1 MLSANERTVLTLYL
15 IFGWE
20 QNARQHGR
28 EENVGIGARPA
39 ARPVVHPPAF
49 PELTVLPARGPAQGV
64 AGTAS
69 LSVGHTT
76 RLGDREQSAL

>member
-1 MLSANERTVLTLYL
+1 M
-15 IFGWE
+15 
-20 QNARQHGR
+20 
-28 EENVGIGARPA
+28 GIGARPA